1 MATYSQVYELAGVQD
16 DPLAER
22 VLALLFTDKPERPSV
37 RPGDTRQHWQWFART
52 DTQNQGSRLWLNV
65 DAPITDSSIVLMK
78 SRAENALAPLLAD
91 RTATKIDVTVQQ
103 VAIDSVDL
111 IVVIRRPNAEDL
123 SLGVAISQGG
133 G

>member
-1 MATYSQVYELAGVQD
+1 MATYSKVYELAGVQD

-22 VLALLFTDKPERPSV
+22 VLALLFTDKPERPAV

-52 DTQNQGSRLWLNV
+52 DTSNQGSRLWLDI
-65 DAPITDSSIVLMK
+65 DAPITDRTIALMK

-91 RTATKIDVTVQQ
+91 RTATRIDVVVQQ
-103 VAIDSVDL
+103 TAHDAVGM
-111 IVVIRRPNAEDL
+111 VVTIRRPNDQDL
-123 SLGVAISQGG
+123 TLGVALEQGG